1 MLAGYSFRPRR
12 WPLALAAVACGAGI
26 ALGNWQARRAEEK
39 RALGAEVDQP
49 LKAAPIEISAT
60 LVENKNLLLKRVAAR
75 GEFVPARTRLQRSSA
90 MKARSCSGI
99 SSRRSP

>member
-26 ALGNWQARRAEEK
+26 ALGNWQARPAEEK
-39 RALGAEVDQP
+39 RALGAEGDQA

-60 LVENKNLLLKRVAAR
+60 LVENKKLLLKRVAPRRA
-75 GEFVPARTRLQRSSA
+75 FVPQRTLFLDTQIPRARVGYAVST
-90 MKARSCSGI
+90 
-99 SSRRSP
+99 